1 MNKKLIPYKI
11 LYYLSLIPLL
21 GLLIGWICSWL
32 NIYRRTNDKIYIIFH
47 WLIWILP
54 LCIVGGL
61 TAICAM
67 TFMVNLSSVMKTVCG
82 LVISYMDCLIMSISC
97 ISISKAIIKRYDLK
111 SVE

>member
-11 LYYLSLIPLL
+11 LYYLSLIPLI
-21 GLLIGWICSWL
+21 GMLIAWICSWL
-32 NIYRRTNDKIYIIFH
+32 NIYRRTNDKKYIIFN

-54 LCIVGGL
+54 LFVVGGF

-67 TFMVNLSSVMKTVCG
+67 TFMVDFSPVMKTVCG
-82 LVISYMDCLIMSISC
+82 IVISYIDCLIVSISC

-111 SVE
+111 SVV